1 MSTRDSLKKPHG
13 ANDFI
18 PSGLEGNNIPSDFH
32 LPSCGLEDIDKA
44 FFDLFDQQL
53 NFNIENKSKTLT
65 VPVVFATG
73 ERFAIVKRRKPL
85 RDQAGALIL
94 PVVAIRRSSID
105 QSPATER
112 LADVGDLVIKRK
124 LSDKDPQ
131 YQNLINKPNLKNQDN
146 VADNS
151 HNNSADNPEGAQP
164 GTVNSRRPRTQE
176 TVNVQTGKL
185 LAPNLGDNIFEI
197 LTIPF
202 PHFITVNYEVT
213 FWTQY
218 MSHMNQLIEKFV
230 SSYTGNRNQFK
241 IETDKGYWF
250 VAYAAN
256 TVTNADNFDNFSQD
270 ERLVRYTFNM
280 SVPAYI
286 VGTQNPGQ
294 MNPIRRYV
302 SAPDV
307 SFEIFTANAPIVE
320 HPNQLPDPTGDID
333 KFILNDIE
341 QINTAGNEIE
351 DRRIQYLKAVNKI
364 RNPFSG
370 KDEIEYLKV
379 LTRNQRQGETVVSS
393 RIINKIDDI

>member
-1 MSTRDSLKKPHG
+1 MSTRDNLKKPKG
-13 ANDFI
+13 TNDFI
-18 PSGLEGNNIPSDFH
+18 PSGLDGNNIPEDFH

-53 NFNIENKSKTLT
+53 NFNIENRSKTLT

-73 ERFAIVKRRKPL
+73 ERFAIVKRRKPFL
-85 RDQAGALIL
+85 DAAGALIL
-94 PVVAIRRSSID
+94 PVVAIRRSAID

-112 LADVGDLVIKRK
+112 LADVGDLVIKKR
-124 LSDKDPQ
+124 LSKKDPR
-131 YQNLINKPNLKNQDN
+131 YQNLVNKPSLKNQDS
-146 VADNS
+146 VADSS
-151 HNNSADNPEGAQP
+151 HDLDTTNPRSATP

-176 TVNVQTGKL
+176 TVNVQAGKL
-185 LAPNLGDNIFEI
+185 LAPDLGDNIFEV

-241 IETDKGYWF
+241 IETEKGYWF

-280 SVPAYI
+280 TVPAYI

-294 MNPIRRYV
+294 MNPIRSYI

-320 HPNQLPDPTGDID
+320 HPSQLPDPTGNLD
-333 KFILNDIE
+333 KFILNDVD

-351 DRRIQYLKAVNKI
+351 DRRLQYLKAVNKI

-370 KDEIEYLKV
+370 ENENEFLKV
-379 LTRNQRQGETVVSS
+379 LTRNQRQGETVVSA

>member
-1 MSTRDSLKKPHG
+1 M
-13 ANDFI
+13 
-18 PSGLEGNNIPSDFH
+18 
-32 LPSCGLEDIDKA
+32 PSCGLEDIDKA

-241 IETDKGYWF
+241 IETDK
-250 VAYAAN
+250 
-256 TVTNADNFDNFSQD
+256 D
-270 ERLVRYTFNM
+270 LVHLYL
-280 SVPAYI
+280 VI
-286 VGTQNPGQ
+286 
-294 MNPIRRYV
+294 YV
-302 SAPDV
+302 
-307 SFEIFTANAPIVE
+307 
-320 HPNQLPDPTGDID
+320 
-333 KFILNDIE
+333 
-341 QINTAGNEIE
+341 
-351 DRRIQYLKAVNKI
+351 
-364 RNPFSG
+364 
-370 KDEIEYLKV
+370 
-379 LTRNQRQGETVVSS
+379 
-393 RIINKIDDI
+393 

>member
-1 MSTRDSLKKPHG
+1 MSTRDNLKKPHG

-18 PSGLEGNNIPSDFH
+18 PSGLEGNNIPDDFH

-53 NFNIENKSKTLT
+53 NFNIENKSKTLS

-85 RDQAGALIL
+85 RDAAGALIL

-105 QSPATER
+105 QSPSSER
-112 LADVGDLVIKRK
+112 LADVGDLVIKKR
-124 LSDKDPQ
+124 LSQKDPK
-131 YQNLINKPNLKNQDN
+131 YQNLVNKASLKNQDN
-146 VADNS
+146 VADSS
-151 HNNSADNPEGAQP
+151 HDLESTNPSSTTPE
-164 GTVNSRRPRTQE
+164 TVNSRRPRSQE

-185 LAPNLGDNIFEI
+185 LASNLGDNIFEI

-241 IETDKGYWF
+241 IETNKGYWF
-250 VAYAAN
+250 VAYASN

-280 SVPAYI
+280 TVPAYI

-294 MNPIRRYV
+294 MNPVRRYI

-307 SFEIFTANAPIVE
+307 SFEIFTSNAPIVQ

-333 KFILNDIE
+333 KFMLSDAN

-351 DRRIQYLKAVNKI
+351 DRRMQYLKAVNKI

-370 KDEIEYLKV
+370 EDENEFLKV
-379 LTRNQRQGETVVSS
+379 LTRNQRQGETVVSA